1 MCEVGGNC
9 VKCLKRERNRKK
21 GRGNKD
27 FKKGG
32 QAGSRGGYLKMG
44 GGDWDPVKNYITLFF
59 IFTIFSNIIY

>member
-44 GGDWDPVKNYITLFF
+44 GGETGTPLRTILHYSLFLQ
-59 IFTIFSNIIY
+59 FSPT